1 MAELSPA
8 LERMAGLYVELI
20 RKGVKSIDEVPSML
34 RARVEEIIELDYN
47 V

>member
-1 MAELSPA
+1 MAELTPA

-20 RKGVKSIDEVPSML
+20 QKGVKSIDEVPSML

>member
-1 MAELSPA
+1 MAELTPS

-34 RARVEEIIELDYN
+34 RARVEELLINDP
-47 V
+47 

>member
-1 MAELSPA
+1 MAELTPA
-8 LERMAGLYVELI
+8 LERMAGLYADLI

>member
-20 RKGVKSIDEVPSML
+20 REGVKSIDEVPTML
-34 RARVEEIIELDYN
+34 RARVEELLINDP
-47 V
+47 